1 MSEIIKKPLTGFILF
16 CLSHAKP
23 ESVPEGALL
32 PCPLS
37 EVGAAGAWE
46 YLYGTTGHKIT
57 RALLNTKYDLYYGLH
72 GWTREEYDETTQG
85 FVGRTACDCQGLQD
99 NHCGTDINANTN
111 YRSCTGKGEIDPD
124 AHYDIGECF
133 FKAGSEGKM
142 VHVGWVCGY
151 MPDGEELVVEERGIR
166 YGCVVTRRSEREWT
180 HHGKS
185 SKYLDYSEPV
195 ALYVPEPV
203 VFAPGDAGPQVAALQ
218 TFLAGMNYT
227 DADGA
232 PLVIDGKLGAKTWQA
247 LSAFVSAH
255 IDTEELQ
262 STTCEAQAILEL
274 PDADRYT
281 ICVFKSADLHSEGGE

>member
-1 MSEIIKKPLTGFILF
+1 MSELTKKPVAGFILF
-16 CLSHAKP
+16 ALSHAKP

-37 EVGAAGAWE
+37 DVGAAGAWE
-46 YLYGTTGHKIT
+46 YLYGTTGNKIT
-57 RALLNTKYDLYYGLH
+57 KALLNNRFEHYYESH
-72 GWTREEYDETTQG
+72 GWSRAEYDEVTQG
-85 FVGRTACDCQGLQD
+85 FIGKVACDCQGLED
-99 NHCGTDINANTN
+99 KHCGIDINADTN
-111 YRSCTGKGEIDPD
+111 YRSCTDKGELDPEV
-124 AHYDIGECF
+124 HYEIGECY
-133 FKAGSEGKM
+133 FKRNATGKM

-185 SKYLDYSEPV
+185 TKYLDYSEPV
-195 ALYVPEPV
+195 ALYVHEPT

-218 TFLAGMNYT
+218 TFLAGLNYT

-247 LSAFVSAH
+247 LGAFCAAH
-255 IDTEELQ
+255 TETVELQ
-262 STTCEAQAILEL
+262 SSTVEAQAILEL
-274 PDADRYT
+274 PEADRYT
-281 ICVFKSADLHSEGGE
+281 ICVFRSDDYPKSK